1 MAGARVGGSV
11 ALVTVLGASALAP
24 AAAWAPETRVA
35 MIDDAVQLMPAA
47 LRLALE
53 HHREALLGGML
64 TPALREDAPGHR
76 PPWAAGTLDA
86 SVEHEAGALLELLG
100 RESPFTEIARGFGSV
115 AHYVADTSFP
125 PGATRGDGSRRYAHF
140 SAFCES
146 RRPRFP
152 LVFYG
157 HEDALLARSDW
168 AGFARRN
175 LESASRDD
183 AELSRAYA
191 AAGEP
196 PDKAAFDDRSVPFAV
211 GSLAYSQSVTRIVRV
226 WLALWQRAGG
236 DIGRTPY
243 LASPPAA
250 AEP

>member
-1 MAGARVGGSV
+1 MAGARLFGSV
-11 ALVTVLGASALAP
+11 TLGTALGAFAVAP

-35 MIDDAVQLMPAA
+35 MIDDAVKLMPAS

-64 TPALREDAPGHR
+64 TPALHEDAPEHR
-76 PPWAAGTLDA
+76 PPWAEGTLDA
-86 SVEHEAGALLELLG
+86 SVEHEAEALLELLG
-100 RESPFTEIARGFGSV
+100 RQSSFTAIAREFGGV

-125 PGATRGDGSRRYAHF
+125 PGATRTDGARRYAHF
-140 SAFCES
+140 SSFCES

-157 HEDALLARSDW
+157 HEDAHLARSDW
-168 AGFARRN
+168 AGFARAN
-175 LESASRDD
+175 LETASRDD
-183 AELSRAYA
+183 AQLSRAYA

-196 PDKAAFDDRSVPFAV
+196 PDPAAFDDRSVPFAV

-226 WLALWQRAGG
+226 WLALWQQAGG
-236 DIGRTPY
+236 AIGRTPY
-243 LASPPAA
+243 LATKPAA
-250 AEP
+250 AKP

>member
-1 MAGARVGGSV
+1 MAGARRWGKG
-11 ALVTVLGASALAP
+11 ALVTALGALAVAP

-35 MIDDAVQLMPAA
+35 MIDDAVRLMPAS

-64 TPALREDAPGHR
+64 TPALREDASEHR
-76 PPWAAGTLDA
+76 PPWAEGTLDT
-86 SVEHEAGALLELLG
+86 SLEHEAQALLELLSH
-100 RESPFTEIARGFGSV
+100 ESPFTAIAREFGGL

-125 PGATRGDGSRRYAHF
+125 PGATRGDGARRYAHF

-157 HEDALLARSDW
+157 HADAQLARSDW
-168 AGFARRN
+168 AGFARAN

-183 AELSRAYA
+183 AQLSRAYA
-191 AAGEP
+191 AAGDP
-196 PDKAAFDDRSVPFAV
+196 PDPAAFDDRSVPFAV
-211 GSLAYSQSVTRIVRV
+211 GSLSYSQSVTRIVRV
-226 WLALWQRAGG
+226 WLALWERAGG
-236 DIGRTPY
+236 DVGRTPY
-243 LASPPAA
+243 LGAQPAA
-250 AEP
+250 AGP